1 MSEELNKPPFS
12 KSFVMKTT
20 LRHMNKSI
28 DISVSKSFDRLKD
41 FENDSAIGK
50 EIIETLSVLH
60 TLKKILV
67 EFENNNP
74 HLFVDTK

>member
-28 DISVSKSFDRLKD
+28 DISVSKSFDRLRD
-41 FENDSAIGK
+41 FENDSTIGK

-60 TLKKILV
+60 TLKKILS
-67 EFENNNP
+67 EFESNNP
-74 HLFVDTK
+74 HLFVDNK